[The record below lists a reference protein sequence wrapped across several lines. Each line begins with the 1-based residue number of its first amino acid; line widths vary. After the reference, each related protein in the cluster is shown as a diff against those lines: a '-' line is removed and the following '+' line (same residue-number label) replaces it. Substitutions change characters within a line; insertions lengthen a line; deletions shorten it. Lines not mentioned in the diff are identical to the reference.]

1 MSLFC
6 GRQLRNCSYDTF
18 STIAIFFLPFSFLVR
33 CYSLTSQS
41 ETTKLHIPYTVVIF
55 NCKIVSLMDAMWYEF
70 NIRNVS
76 LPLHQPS
83 FSFAFLAHKVSELPA
98 SVRPISGHHQGS
110 DQVQDSLQVL

>member
-55 NCKIVSLMDAMWYEF
+55 NCKIVSLMDAMWYECHSK
-70 NIRNVS
+70 NVKKYCVSS
-76 LPLHQPS
+76 LVALH
-83 FSFAFLAHKVSELPA
+83 
-98 SVRPISGHHQGS
+98 
-110 DQVQDSLQVL
+110 